1 MSSHAFQRAWDIV
14 KEFNRDTI
22 EEELR
27 NFSEQHNPFEF
38 GFWDKEIHGKEQAN
52 KNILNV
58 ARTYGFNPSKTV
70 GRGNVVDAWV
80 KGPGSKKVQNHLKNE
95 IRPGI
100 AKFGTKIRPIVDWQ
114 FLMEKKGIP
123 RTLWNQYAHETM
135 GGMGNTSKTG
145 SSTGLPTSAC
155 RIGDKKHCGTCYA
168 AMAEHKDNVSISNWR
183 HISKLGED
191 PMLHASAQAFL
202 MRGHSPEFRG
212 NWSGDYQNVEHV
224 AQALSIAQST
234 PNVHHWL
241 HTKEVPDLMK
251 YLGQFE
257 EYSEEWYNA
266 IPQNVTMVFSQ
277 PYARM
282 VAREEDSGGGLR
294 SDEVSSKNSS
304 WIKANNYAN
313 ENNPNR
319 HPNLKSSEV
328 GTAPR
333 EGATLCPTSLRDK
346 DPETGKNMGNCG
358 DFNCS
363 ACRNNDG
370 KIVQYGGHHGGF
382 PNINMP
388 NKDGD
393 RERAMD
399 SNQLAQQQKKA
410 LAQAMLFREKSKNWK
425 L

>member
-1 MSSHAFQRAWDIV
+1 
-14 KEFNRDTI
+14 
-22 EEELR
+22 
-27 NFSEQHNPFEF
+27 
-38 GFWDKEIHGKEQAN
+38 
-52 KNILNV
+52 
-58 ARTYGFNPSKTV
+58 
-70 GRGNVVDAWV
+70 
-80 KGPGSKKVQNHLKNE
+80 
-95 IRPGI
+95 
-100 AKFGTKIRPIVDWQ
+100 
-114 FLMEKKGIP
+114 
-123 RTLWNQYAHETM
+123 
-135 GGMGNTSKTG
+135 
-145 SSTGLPTSAC
+145 
-155 RIGDKKHCGTCYA
+155 
-168 AMAEHKDNVSISNWR
+168 
-183 HISKLGED
+183 
-191 PMLHASAQAFL
+191 
-202 MRGHSPEFRG
+202 
-212 NWSGDYQNVEHV
+212 
-224 AQALSIAQST
+224 
-234 PNVHHWL
+234 
-241 HTKEVPDLMK
+241 MK

-333 EGATLCPTSLRDK
+333 EGATLCPTSLRVK

-388 NKDGD
+388 NKDGV

-399 SNQLAQQQKKA
+399 SNQLAQEQKKA